1 MVIILMVFLQVMA
14 TGVAVS
20 AQADTLPQLTFAKQ
34 TVSDNI
40 LTNKYFDVELQAS
53 DAQDKMNTIDLP
65 DSVTVDGPTEFRQLK
80 RVLDGSHYTT
90 GDNGAFAIANKD
102 VTVAYN
108 PDKRRITVQWS
119 ESYPQT
125 KLPIRLTAVKVG
137 QLALVAVADGQ
148 KGPALNVEIKAP
160 QTQTSQSSS
169 RSEHSSTIASSSST
183 TTTKSS
189 SQSQTSTTAQTSVG
203 HSTASSVL
211 NGQSVDQSLIGT
223 SDSSSLSTS
232 QSSSPAMGVSSSS
245 SSTSSTSNEKDR
257 QVLSSS
263 NGKQASASSWSNPLI
278 PVTRLTQLSTNV
290 ANVSTWDQLVSAW
303 KNANVDEIN
312 ITTDISN
319 ATAPSGALDSRLS
332 GNIIVNGNGH
342 SVNLGRAGFHTRY
355 NSATRDT
362 LYTATFMNFA
372 PLTGSFG
379 NDAGLIGSTTG
390 GDGGNAALNWT
401 FNVSNITV
409 PSGTRNSDTSR
420 RFVSAEGNQVNVTGN
435 CQVVTY
441 RENILCGGLNVAA
454 GQTFT
459 GSKLAAGAN
468 NSFIWFVYDQQ
479 GTGDRKVNV
488 EEDATLNCIRR
499 PVDPNSTAYTT
510 YPVVF
515 DAYESI
521 NIGKNATFNASIPGN
536 AYSNLYFS
544 GSQYHR
550 DLYADTGSTVNLT
563 SLARS
568 QSPISFSNNATST
581 IQSSSGAN
589 IYVIAATGAPLIS
602 GNYARLATVR
612 FIKPNNLDLRNSSTG
627 AVAATSSINQDNVG
641 TFEIQDSNIS
651 LWRLASSVTGGA
663 DYSYSSV
670 AQLQQQGTTVSATN
684 SNLQSN
690 YLSSKM
696 RRISAINQKP
706 QLSFNNPYDGTTRLT
721 DADQKL
727 RTRVIVAMVPDTNGV
742 QDDGKVHYIPQ
753 YASAGQLTVSYQVN
767 GKTVTAPTDNDGYAT
782 ANLGAFLKAGT
793 TVTASTDN
801 ASGTMVTAT
810 ETVVDVTPPNPATKV
825 VPDPIRV
832 SSGTVSGQ
840 NGEPGAQVTLALN
853 GQIQTK
859 VKTVVNTNGTWS
871 LSLTGV
877 SLKIGDK
884 LTIYMADS
892 LGNRNPN
899 SSSYPNG
906 QQYHDATFQS
916 APVFTV
922 AKDLIVNPID
932 PDDPSQPGSGGT
944 KNLGPLSLDAVP
956 THMNFG
962 QHAIPAVDTGYSL
975 LPSSAATDRLA
986 TAIDGQQYATIGGT
1000 KNGQDS
1006 IYTQV
1011 TDTRD
1016 TPSGW
1021 QLTAQLSKLAAADG
1035 TTITGSRMTL
1045 TAGMAQYLN
1054 RTTNKWATT
1063 ADQNQAALPTAITLT
1078 PGATQQ
1084 TVVASAA
1091 AQQGIGTNQQIWN
1104 VNNVVLHVKGG
1115 RILAKNYSGTITW
1128 QLNSL
1133 PSQ

>member
-34 TVSDNI
+34 TASDNI

-183 TTTKSS
+183 TTTTSS

-211 NGQSVDQSLIGT
+211 NGQSADQSLIGT
-223 SDSSSLSTS
+223 SDSASLSTS
-232 QSSSPAMGVSSSS
+232 QSSS
-245 SSTSSTSNEKDR
+245 TSSTSKEKNR
-257 QVLSSS
+257 QALSSS

-278 PVTRLTQLSTNV
+278 PVTRLAQLSTNV

-409 PSGTRNSDTSR
+409 PSGTSNSDTSR
-420 RFVSAEGNQVNVTGN
+420 RFVSAEGNQVNITGN
-435 CQVVTY
+435 CQVITY

-459 GSKLAAGAN
+459 GSKLATGDN

-589 IYVIAATGAPLIS
+589 VYVIAATGAPLIS

-627 AVAATSSINQDNVG
+627 ATAATSSINQDNVG

-706 QLSFNNPYDGTTRLT
+706 QLSFNNPYDGTNRLT

-899 SSSYPNG
+899 PSSYPNG